1 MSDWIS
7 LDELVHSHAP
17 ESKKSLW
24 LADFLRSC
32 KELEI
37 PVYLEITT
45 NSTPPHYHLCT
56 VIYEEETLADYWTC
70 QNKPNPETAE
80 GRELTKK
87 LGYAINPSLEERR
100 QGIEEFYSARIATD
114 RVLGE
119 EFDELPKSLTL
130 ERILPHDLIPLASKV
145 EHGYSY
151 QESLIG
157 LRISS
162 YFDMRIQTKST
173 TLHVSSCDANEIL
186 SPSNSRLRKL
196 YKTLLVN
203 EDIRKLSGHSS
214 GCDWQFLKSDN
225 YLYALLCE
233 MLAANLIHS
242 KNSHISR
249 ILSRKSKKFKDCRA
263 LTNDDPAYNKHRE
276 YAKKLVNSI

>member
-1 MSDWIS
+1 M
-7 LDELVHSHAP
+7 AP
-17 ESKKSLW
+17 LSSGNG
-24 LADFLRSC
+24 
-32 KELEI
+32 LE
-37 PVYLEITT
+37 Y
-45 NSTPPHYHLCT
+45 
-56 VIYEEETLADYWTC
+56 D
-70 QNKPNPETAE
+70 
-80 GRELTKK
+80 
-87 LGYAINPSLEERR
+87 
-100 QGIEEFYSARIATD
+100 
-114 RVLGE
+114 
-119 EFDELPKSLTL
+119 
-130 ERILPHDLIPLASKV
+130 
-145 EHGYSY
+145 

-173 TLHVSSCDANEIL
+173 TLHVRSCDANEIL
-186 SPSNSRLRKL
+186 SPSNFRLRKL

-214 GCDWQFLKSDN
+214 GLDWQFLKSDN